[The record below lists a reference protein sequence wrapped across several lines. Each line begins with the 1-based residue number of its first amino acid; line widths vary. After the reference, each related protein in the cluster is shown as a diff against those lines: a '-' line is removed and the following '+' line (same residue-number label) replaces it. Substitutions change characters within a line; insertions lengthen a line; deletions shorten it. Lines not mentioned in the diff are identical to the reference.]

1 VGKGSLIANEYPAL
15 TSQIK
20 ETLLSDLNERK
31 IVKTISLKKV
41 SAVAV
46 ASLGFGLLSV
56 VPAQAAG
63 GATVFESVGTNTTT
77 TGSAAAPIPAGTAA
91 TFDLMIKSTAGTT
104 VAAETVGAKF
114 TVTAGPA
121 SLDITSTCTF
131 TSVNV
136 ADGVGVGDGDITS
149 SVQAAA
155 TGEFRIVVGA
165 AGAAA
170 VANAKIGTA
179 SCPTTIGGEYKVT
192 ITGSTLTTAAGTTFG
207 TPTAPTT
214 VATGLVIVSG
224 LNVSQGTTRSTTAG
238 TAQNGGN
245 ANVIWTLPIRAAA
258 TDVFQVIPSGV
269 GSVQTVASLANA
281 TVTPISGVSGNF
293 LSGARVV
300 STADDTATLTS
311 VNITATSVAAGVL
324 TLTTQ
329 SISSTTGVVTTI
341 GTATI
346 TFGAA
351 PVVTAST
358 SKAFLSAG
366 TDFAA
371 ADDAGG
377 VTLASTAGVGAAQA
391 TIAVTINDQNG
402 TAINGQALA
411 ITVAGP
417 GLIIAVS
424 GNGATGTGNV
434 RATSRSATDQANTNL
449 AHIGITADGTS
460 GVSTITITSGT
471 TVIATKTV
479 TFYGAVKTLTAK
491 QNHVIASSTAALL
504 GTGVTTP
511 AATSIATTPAV
522 VITAK
527 DANGVAVP
535 NLTIT
540 AKSSDLT
547 VMSETIEQAGDSV
560 TTGNYNIGVNSVT
573 NTSGKTATL
582 TFRVMS
588 GTTVLAES
596 AAVPY
601 TLGGAVATVALS
613 LDKSAY
619 GQGSAAVATL
629 TVKDSVGNKAFDG
642 DHTTVITGALAT
654 SMSIVKT
661 LQFNATTATTVSSLN
676 GVSTV
681 SFNAPASATAVW
693 TISGTAGAGASVDA
707 GKALSATASVTDA
720 TAAIQTSIAS
730 LNAKIVAL
738 NALIAKIMK
747 RLNIR

>member
-1 VGKGSLIANEYPAL
+1 MGKGSLIANEYPAP

-20 ETLLSDLNERK
+20 DRLLSDLNERK

-56 VPAQAAG
+56 VPAQAVAG
-63 GATVFESVGTNTTT
+63 AGTFMTVGTNATN

-91 TFDLMIKSTAGTT
+91 TFTIDLDDTNAAI
-104 VAAETVGAKF
+104 VATDAVSIIA

-121 SLDITSTCTF
+121 PKDITSTCTF
-131 TSVNV
+131 TPKTVTGLTLTVVSATTGELGIVATAGV
-136 ADGVGVGDGDITS
+136 ADP
-149 SVQAAA
+149 
-155 TGEFRIVVGA
+155 
-165 AGAAA
+165 AGTN
-170 VANAKIGTA
+170 VPLFDL
-179 SCPTTIGGEYKVT
+179 SCPTTIGGTYDV
-192 ITGSTLTTAAGTTFG
+192 TLTEGTGVTKVGFG
-207 TPTAPTT
+207 TQVFTAPTT
-214 VATGLVIVSG
+214 VGTGRVIVSG

-245 ANVIWTLPIRAAA
+245 ANVIWTLPKRAAA

-269 GSVQTVASLANA
+269 GSIQTVASAANA
-281 TVTPISGVSGNF
+281 SISPISGVSGNF
-293 LSGARVV
+293 SAGARVV

-311 VNITATSVAAGVL
+311 VNITATSTVAGVQ

-329 SISSTTGVVTTI
+329 SINSTTGVVTTI

-346 TFGAA
+346 TYGAA

-377 VTLASTAGVGAAQA
+377 VTLASTAGAGAAQA
-391 TIAVTINDQNG
+391 TIAITINDQNG

-417 GLIIAVS
+417 GLIIAVT

-449 AHIGITADGTS
+449 AHVGITADGTS

-479 TFYGAVKTLTAK
+479 TFYGAVKTITAK
-491 QNHVIASSTAALL
+491 QNHVIASSAGAAL

-547 VMSETIEQAGDSV
+547 VMSETIAQAGDSV
-560 TTGNYNIGVNSVT
+560 TTGNYNIGVNSVA

-613 LDKSAY
+613 LDKATY

-642 DHTTVITGALAT
+642 DHATVITGALAT

-661 LQFNATTATTVSSLN
+661 LQFNAATATSVSSLN

-720 TAAIQTSIAS
+720 SVALNTRIDS

-738 NALIAKIMK
+738 TALIAKIMK
-747 RLNIR
+747 SLKIK